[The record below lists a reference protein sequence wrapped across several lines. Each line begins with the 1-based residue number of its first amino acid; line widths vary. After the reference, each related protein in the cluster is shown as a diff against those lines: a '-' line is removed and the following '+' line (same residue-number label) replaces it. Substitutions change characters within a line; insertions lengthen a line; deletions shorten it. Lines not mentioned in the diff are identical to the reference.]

1 MRTIDTWWAFTLW
14 TRVRNLYEKFL
25 LESCQHLAC
34 GLEECKTALA
44 CKVVIIIMEE
54 IWSTHNMIEDH
65 CSTIIIWK
73 RGKHPPMFVPCYYR
87 SRSTTTITRGS
98 QMSCIHIFSL
108 KVMSHGLNFHFYLL
122 LTLRLAIV
130 TCVLR
135 VWCLSDKSFLHPY
148 FFPMFVLS
156 FLHGT
161 PSLIHGSTYHFHR
174 SLIGLSFAHIPLPF
188 YKSPTLWSE
197 ALVYQVFIIFFAL
210 LRGGGFRCGCDEFSI
225 MSIKTHLKL
234 PQKEL
239 CTRNPKNLNLLF

>member
-44 CKVVIIIMEE
+44 CKVVIIIIIIIIIMEE

-65 CSTIIIWK
+65 CSTIILWK
-73 RGKHPPMFVPCYYR
+73 RGQHPPCFVPCYCR
-87 SRSTTTITRGS
+87 SRSTTTTTITRGS

-108 KVMSHGLNFHFYLL
+108 KVMSHGLNFHFHLL
-122 LTLRLAIV
+122 LNITACYCLMCI
-130 TCVLR
+130 TCLVFKWQ
-135 VWCLSDKSFLHPY
+135 VIYIPY

-161 PSLIHGSTYHFHR
+161 PSFIHGSTYHFHR
-174 SLIGLSFAHIPLPF
+174 SLIGLSFPHVTLPF
-188 YKSPTLWSE
+188 YKSPTLWGE
-197 ALVYQVFIIFFAL
+197 ALVHQVFI
-210 LRGGGFRCGCDEFSI
+210 
-225 MSIKTHLKL
+225 
-234 PQKEL
+234 
-239 CTRNPKNLNLLF
+239 TRV

>member
-1 MRTIDTWWAFTLW
+1 
-14 TRVRNLYEKFL
+14 LYEKFL

-44 CKVVIIIMEE
+44 CKVVIIIIIIIIIIMEE

-135 VWCLSDKSFLHPY
+135 VWCLSDKSF
-148 FFPMFVLS
+148 
-156 FLHGT
+156 T
-161 PSLIHGSTYHFHR
+161 SLIFSHVCPSIPPWNAFTHPWK
-174 SLIGLSFAHIPLPF
+174 HIP
-188 YKSPTLWSE
+188 
-197 ALVYQVFIIFFAL
+197 
-210 LRGGGFRCGCDEFSI
+210 FS
-225 MSIKTHLKL
+225 
-234 PQKEL
+234 
-239 CTRNPKNLNLLF
+239 